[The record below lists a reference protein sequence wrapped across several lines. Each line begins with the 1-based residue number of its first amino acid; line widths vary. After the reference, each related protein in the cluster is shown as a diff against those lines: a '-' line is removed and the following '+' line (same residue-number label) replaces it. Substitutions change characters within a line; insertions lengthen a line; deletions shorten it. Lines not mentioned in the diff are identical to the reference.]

1 VTALAPAPSPTRP
14 RFSSQAHRR
23 RLWGAAVLA
32 LAAHAVIYFSGK
44 PALLTDVEFGMEEPP
59 ASVDVDLVESAP
71 PPPAEPPQPEP
82 PQPEPP
88 QPEPPKPEPVP
99 EPEPPKPKEEI
110 ISLPAEPKPKP
121 VPRPATPPR
130 ASVAPVPAK
139 PATTRPVTGTAAATG
154 APTGTKAG
162 ITSGP
167 GHLYNPKPAYPAES
181 RAAKE
186 QGTVLLSVAVDAA
199 GRPTGVSVAKS
210 SGFPRLDRSAQEGV
224 QRWRFKPALRNGVPQ
239 ASSVIVPVRFMLPR

>member
-1 VTALAPAPSPTRP
+1 V
-14 RFSSQAHRR
+14 F
-23 RLWGAAVLA
+23 A

-71 PPPAEPPQPEP
+71 PPPPTLPQPP
-82 PQPEPP
+82 
-88 QPEPPKPEPVP
+88 PEPPKPEPVP

-121 VPRPATPPR
+121 VPRPVAPPR

-139 PATTRPVTGTAAATG
+139 SATTRSGAGTAAATG
-154 APTGTKAG
+154 APTGAKAG

-181 RAAKE
+181 RTANE

-199 GRPTGVSVAKS
+199 GRPTSVSVAKS
-210 SGFPRLDRSAQEGV
+210 SGFPRLDRSAREAV
-224 QRWRFKPALRNGVPQ
+224 QRWRFKPALRDGVPQ

>member
-1 VTALAPAPSPTRP
+1 MTALAPAPSPARARLLP
-14 RFSSQAHRR
+14 EARRR
-23 RLWGAAVLA
+23 RLWGAAVFA

-71 PPPAEPPQPEP
+71 PPPAALPQ
-82 PQPEPP
+82 P

-99 EPEPPKPKEEI
+99 EPEPPKPKEET
-110 ISLPAEPKPKP
+110 ISLPAEPNPKP
-121 VPRPATPPR
+121 VPRPVAPPR

-139 PATTRPVTGTAAATG
+139 PATTRSGAGTAAATG
-154 APTGTKAG
+154 APTGAKAG

-181 RAAKE
+181 RTANE
-186 QGTVLLSVAVDAA
+186 QGTVMLSVAVDAA
-199 GRPTGVSVAKS
+199 GRPTSVSVAKS
-210 SGFPRLDRSAQEGV
+210 SGFPRLDRSAREAV
-224 QRWRFKPALRNGVPQ
+224 QRWRFKPALRDGVPQ

>member
-1 VTALAPAPSPTRP
+1 VTALAPAPSPARA
-14 RFSSQAHRR
+14 RFLPEARRR
-23 RLWGAAVLA
+23 RLWGAAVFA
-32 LAAHAVIYFSGK
+32 LAAHAVLYFSGK

-71 PPPAEPPQPEP
+71 PPPAALPPP
-82 PQPEPP
+82 P
-88 QPEPPKPEPVP
+88 PPKPEPVP

-121 VPRPATPPR
+121 VPRPVAPPR

-139 PATTRPVTGTAAATG
+139 PAAAWPGAGTAAATG
-154 APTGTKAG
+154 APTGAKAG

-181 RAAKE
+181 RTANE
-186 QGTVLLSVAVDAA
+186 QGTVMLSVAVDAA
-199 GRPTGVSVAKS
+199 GRPTSVSVAKS
-210 SGFPRLDRSAQEGV
+210 SGFPRLDRSALEGM
-224 QRWRFKPALRNGVPQ
+224 QRWRFKPALRDGVPQ
-239 ASSVIVPVRFMLPR
+239 ASSVTVPVRFMLPR